1 MKYQNWTNYETYLIN
16 QLIWDDW
23 RLCRVGSDMAG
34 DGYCASKIAVKLEE
48 QVKDLY
54 PDTALNE
61 INWLEI
67 AENFL
72 AIKSL
77 LIGGG

>member
-1 MKYQNWTNYETYLIN
+1 MKYQNWTNKETYLIN

-34 DGYCASKIAVKLEE
+34 DGYRASKIAVKLEE
-48 QVKDLY
+48 QAKDLY

-72 AIKSL
+72 TIQSL
-77 LIGGG
+77 LKIK